1 MGDPA
6 GYGITYNNAAVGD
19 ITQGIYRAVSLY
31 NQKEVFRSIREKIM
45 SLDFSWHRS
54 AAEYVSLY
62 QSFQ

>member
-19 ITQGIYRAVSLY
+19 ITHGIYRAVSLY